1 MEKMDAVFTQRSCE
15 DGLTQA
21 EITDL
26 LGHLRLQ
33 ADEEVFPVIINGD
46 HAAAFGFIRNDV
58 IANVLNDD
66 IAADSPFAAALCA
79 VANDMALETS
89 DRLYDFAGVRTFMY
103 Y

>member
-33 ADEEVFPVIINGD
+33 TDEEVFPVIINGD
-46 HAAAFGFIRNDV
+46 HAAACCG
-58 IANVLNDD
+58 
-66 IAADSPFAAALCA
+66 
-79 VANDMALETS
+79 E
-89 DRLYDFAGVRTFMY
+89 
-103 Y
+103 